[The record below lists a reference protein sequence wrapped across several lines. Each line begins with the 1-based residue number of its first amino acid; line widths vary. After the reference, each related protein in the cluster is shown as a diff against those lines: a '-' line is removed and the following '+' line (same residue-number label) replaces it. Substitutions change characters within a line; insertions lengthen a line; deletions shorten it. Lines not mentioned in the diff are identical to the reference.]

1 MSRHSSSLRVFG
13 LALALC
19 VLVSACA
26 TNPARLPLV
35 TPDPSLGQTEPLLI
49 ATTRA
54 RDETGNRPFSD
65 ARSMDLEFADA
76 GIWVPREREPGHIDY
91 PGTDAHPASEF
102 ALSSYEALG
111 GEAEFVERLNARLAV
126 LPDEERQ
133 VVVFVHGFN
142 TPFSNGLYFNAQIVT
157 EFQIEGA
164 GVHFAWP
171 SAGRLSAYLYD
182 RESVQFSR
190 DGLVH
195 TLELLSRSDAESITV
210 IAHSMGAL
218 LTMESLRQLSLTGRT
233 GVIERLNAVILASPD
248 IDSDVFREQ
257 VASMEVLPEHLVV
270 FVSHRDRLLALS
282 SFVRGERAARV
293 VSGNHVDE
301 LTRMG
306 VAVIDLTRFS
316 DAGSFNHTTFASSP
330 VLMSMVTSG
339 ALQAALLGEQ
349 DSDTAGPAGRLAALA
364 SSIISLPVRA
374 LGGK

>member
-1 MSRHSSSLRVFG
+1 MSRHSSSLSVFG

-26 TNPARLPLV
+26 SNPARLPIV

-65 ARSMDLEFADA
+65 ARSMDLDFADA

-91 PGTDAHPASEF
+91 PGTDARPASEF

-111 GEAEFVERLNARLAV
+111 GEAEFVERLNARLAA

-133 VVVFVHGFN
+133 VVIFVHGFN

-157 EFQIEGA
+157 DFQIEGV

-293 VSGNHVDE
+293 GSGSHVDE

-349 DSDTAGPAGRLAALA
+349 DRDTPGPAGRLAALA